1 MLVKTYPSPVEMTVK
16 SEFVSTYIVYAE
28 DGEDFTECKAYKVG
42 DTVKV
47 LGKVKSDGC
56 VSGYGYIA
64 YDEELIQSFVFET
77 SLLEL

>member
-1 MLVKTYPSPVEMTVK
+1 MLIKTYNPPVEMTVK
-16 SEFVSTYIVYAE
+16 SEFVSTYIFYIDNDE
-28 DGEDFTECKAYKVG
+28 ITKRKTYKVG
-42 DTVKV
+42 DKVNV

-64 YDEELIQSFVFET
+64 YDEAIMQSFVFDT